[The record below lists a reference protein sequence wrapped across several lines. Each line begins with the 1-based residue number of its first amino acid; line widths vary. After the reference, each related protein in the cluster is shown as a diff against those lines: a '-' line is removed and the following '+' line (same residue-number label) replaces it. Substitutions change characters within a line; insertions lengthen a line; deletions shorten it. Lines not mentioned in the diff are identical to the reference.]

1 MSPASRT
8 SDVLADEA
16 SGAKRLRR
24 TTRTTARS
32 TEQPVDA
39 VVVPVVPLEPSR
51 PAPQTAGDAS
61 QSTPSS
67 STFSYAQA
75 ARGRKRPIGA
85 LPSSPRPDLV
95 RGEPV
100 FEHPEFKSM
109 ERPAPAS
116 PSPNLLYLDLRASEL
131 TAQEAL
137 EAAFPLVGNKAIG
150 FEFYAAQRAVALAFA
165 SEETRTPFVGQSVGE
180 TGLTFY
186 VAPPERHILRRFTLS
201 DVPLYDKDTILANL
215 QQAFEPYGE
224 LVFLA
229 PMLMT
234 RTNWR
239 STTWHA
245 TLRVTKEQA
254 ARDPPPVLDI
264 LDAHI
269 IVDIPNVRR
278 FCRHCQDIT
287 HTKSSCRQGQRQ
299 RRTAAERAA
308 MQVDPLPKDHN
319 RQPPATTTHQA
330 NTQEDQRPPPQQQ
343 QPPLPQ
349 QHQLLPQHQQDG
361 MMDYTPSHQTYVDQ
375 LIQDTE
381 LPDRSAAGSH
391 HHHSTTTAHDA
402 ARDHGSA
409 FNQ

>member
-1 MSPASRT
+1 MPATRSG
-8 SDVLADEA
+8 DVPADEA
-16 SGAKRLRR
+16 SGAKRIRR
-24 TTRTTARS
+24 NTRTPARS
-32 TEQPVDA
+32 TEQPEVA
-39 VVVPVVPLEPSR
+39 VVIPAVPLEPSR
-51 PAPQTAGDAS
+51 PAPQAAGDAS
-61 QSTPSS
+61 QPLPSS
-67 STFSYAQA
+67 STSSSYAQA
-75 ARGRKRPIGA
+75 ARGRKRPVGA

-109 ERPAPAS
+109 ERPAPIS

-137 EAAFPLVGNKAIG
+137 EEAFPLVGNKAVG
-150 FEFYAAQRAVALAFA
+150 FEYYAAQRAVALAFA
-165 SEETRTPFVGQSVGE
+165 SADTRAPFVDKPVGD
-180 TGLTFY
+180 TGLSFY

-201 DVPLYDKDTILANL
+201 DVPLYDTGTILANL

-234 RTNWR
+234 KTNWR

-254 ARDPPPVLDI
+254 AHDPPPVLDL

-278 FCRHCQDIT
+278 FCRHCQDT
-287 HTKSSCRQGQRQ
+287 NHTKSSCRQGQRQ
-299 RRTAAERAA
+299 RRLAAERAA
-308 MQVDPLPKDHN
+308 MNVDPVPQDRARH
-319 RQPPATTTHQA
+319 PPVTTTHQT
-330 NTQEDQRPPPQQQ
+330 TQEGQSPPPQQQ
-343 QPPLPQ
+343 QPPLHQ
-349 QHQLLPQHQQDG
+349 QHQAPPQPQQDG

-381 LPDRSAAGSH
+381 LPDRSTADNH
-391 HHHSTTTAHDA
+391 HHYSTTTAHDA